1 MDCSGF
7 HEDTR
12 RDIGGEESVNNMP
25 VVIAP
30 WSLSE
35 LVRYRSSHTPCG
47 YNPWDS
53 AGPGKRM
60 KKS

>member
-12 RDIGGEESVNNMP
+12 RDIGGEDTVNNMP

-35 LVRYRSSHTPCG
+35 LVRYRSGSYTIADTTRG
-47 YNPWDS
+47 TRRS
-53 AGPGKRM
+53 PGNV
-60 KKS
+60 